1 MVRDGERIAIALV
14 AEGELSLEVG
24 TPEII
29 GMVPAESAVPRA
41 LLRRRPMRLTRPLR
55 SSTAWMV
62 GREGTLISACYST
75 RTENDRSRRT
85 CVCA

>member
-29 GMVPAESAVPRA
+29 GIGPR
-41 LLRRRPMRLTRPLR
+41 RERCPLGLVAPPPHAFDQA
-55 SSTAWMV
+55 TAIQHGMD
-62 GREGTLISACYST
+62 GGA
-75 RTENDRSRRT
+75 
-85 CVCA
+85 